1 MARLGAEHKGSS
13 LARTSVKAISLGAF
27 AFMTAC
33 FVVASAHPIGQEHAL
48 PRHLADGDEYTL
60 PPHVLIAWGSRIF
73 QANWTIQDGAGRP
86 HTKGNGH
93 SLSDPTSPLTRS
105 RALNR
110 VSGPDA
116 NSCMGCH
123 NVPYGI
129 PGGAGDFAA
138 GVFVLGQRF
147 DFVTF
152 DRSDTVPTR
161 GAVDERQQPVSL
173 QEAGN
178 FRRSPGMFGAGY
190 IEMLAREITA
200 DLRSIRDGIK
210 PGQSKA
216 LVSKGISFGR
226 LTRNGAGTWDTSQV
240 TGLPA
245 ESLLSPP
252 PVNPLDPPSLVIRPW
267 HQAGAVVSLREFS
280 NNAFNQHHGM
290 QSTERFGRGT
300 DPDSDGVTNELT
312 RADITAVALFQAV
325 MAVPGRVIPN
335 DPEIERA
342 VVVGERVFQRIGC
355 VGCHIPS
362 LPLGKRSWVYTEPN
376 PYNPPGNL
384 HAGHTRSVNVNLL
397 DQSLPEP
404 RLTPLNKAADV
415 IEVPAYTDFRLHDIC
430 DPADQALESLDQNQ
444 PMWSPKFRGGNCRF
458 LTTRL
463 WGVANQPPFFHHGL
477 FTTLR
482 ESVLAHHGEAESSR
496 AAFLRSSEYERD
508 SLIEFLKTLQVLP
521 PGTRSLIVNEKFRRK
536 VWPRRVAAARKYSQF
551 RPALWK

>member
-1 MARLGAEHKGSS
+1 MSP
-13 LARTSVKAISLGAF
+13 SVLV
-27 AFMTAC
+27 TAC
-33 FVVASAHPIGQEHAL
+33 LAAVSALCFAASPDYPIGQEHAL
-48 PRHLADGDEYTL
+48 PRHLADGEEFTM
-60 PPHVLIAWGSRIF
+60 PPQALIAWGARIF
-73 QANWTIQDGAGRP
+73 QANWTVQDGAGRP
-86 HTKGNGH
+86 RAKGNGQP
-93 SLSDPTSPLTRS
+93 LSDPTSPLTGS

-123 NVPYGI
+123 NTPYGI

-152 DRSDTVPTR
+152 DRGDTVPTR
-161 GAVDERQQPVSL
+161 GAVNERQQPVSL
-173 QEAGN
+173 QDVGD

-200 DLRSIRDGIK
+200 GLQSIRDRIQ
-210 PGQSKA
+210 PGESRA

-226 LTRNGAGTWDTSQV
+226 LIRNLDGTWDTSQV

-245 ESLLSPP
+245 ESLISPP
-252 PVNPLDPPSLVIRPW
+252 PVNPLDPPSLIIRPW

-290 QSTERFGRGT
+290 QSTERFGRDA
-300 DPDSDGVTNELT
+300 DPDGDGVTNELT
-312 RADITAVALFQAV
+312 RADITAVALFQAA

-335 DPEIERA
+335 DPEVKRA
-342 VVVGERVFQRIGC
+342 VTVGERVFQQIGC
-355 VGCHIPS
+355 AACHIPS

-384 HAGHTRSVNVNLL
+384 RTGETRTIGINLL
-397 DQSLPEP
+397 DPDLPQP
-404 RLTPLNKAADV
+404 RLAPSRENADV

-430 DPADQALESLDQNQ
+430 DPADGGHEPLDQNQ
-444 PMWSPKFRGGNCRF
+444 PIWSPKFGRGNCRF

-482 ESVLAHHGEAESSR
+482 ESILAHHGEAEPSR
-496 AAFLRSSEYERD
+496 AAFIRSSGYERD

-521 PGTRSLIVNEKFRRK
+521 PGTRNLIVNEHFH
-536 VWPRRVAAARKYSQF
+536 
-551 RPALWK
+551 PAGG